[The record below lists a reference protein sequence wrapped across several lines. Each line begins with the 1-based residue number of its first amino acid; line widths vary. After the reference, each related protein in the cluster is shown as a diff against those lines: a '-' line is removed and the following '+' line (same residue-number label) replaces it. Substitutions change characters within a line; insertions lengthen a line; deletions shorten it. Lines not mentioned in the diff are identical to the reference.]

1 MDQFAPVTRK
11 HRALNIV
18 VRAFDAKTEEQV
30 RERKV
35 NLTDNGQKD
44 WLLSFVLWALLNGK
58 VVEVVNAKDD
68 TP

>member
-1 MDQFAPVTRK
+1 MDQLSPVIRK

-35 NLTDNGQKD
+35 NLTDYGQKD
-44 WLLSFVLWALLNGK
+44 WLLSFILWATLNGK

-68 TP
+68 MP